1 MSSQKATLTYSNP
14 GPAGKS
20 AIKFG
25 DYLSQSSCS
34 FLLNSLSKCKFPF
47 QCAHGRPTISPIGYL
62 PSASNSSLEKN
73 PTFLYQ
79 HIQMDGIYTLKT
91 AVKPGTCFVCNKES
105 QNVLTNGAGDWFYV
119 CISHTSDRSFCRPEK
134 VSLPAPSKPNPE
146 KVEPKS
152 DAASKETDSKP
163 AEKTPDAPTPLKES
177 NQFTLTSNFVYLRQ
191 NYHKKREQAKSAKA
205 ISSQLPSVPRRSG
218 F

>member
-1 MSSQKATLTYSNP
+1 
-14 GPAGKS
+14 
-20 AIKFG
+20 
-25 DYLSQSSCS
+25 
-34 FLLNSLSKCKFPF
+34 
-47 QCAHGRPTISPIGYL
+47 
-62 PSASNSSLEKN
+62 
-73 PTFLYQ
+73 
-79 HIQMDGIYTLKT
+79 MDGIYTLKT

>member
-20 AIKFG
+20 LDPFG
-25 DYLSQSSCS
+25 DHLSQSSCS

-79 HIQMDGIYTLKT
+79 HIQMDVT
-91 AVKPGTCFVCNKES
+91 E
-105 QNVLTNGAGDWFYV
+105 
-119 CISHTSDRSFCRPEK
+119 EK